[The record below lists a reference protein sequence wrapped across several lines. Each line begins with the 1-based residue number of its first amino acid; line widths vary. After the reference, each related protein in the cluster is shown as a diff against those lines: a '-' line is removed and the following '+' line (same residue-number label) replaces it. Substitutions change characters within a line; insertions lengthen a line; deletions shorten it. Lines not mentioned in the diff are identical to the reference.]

1 MSDEDDYSIDIIS
14 DIGEWL
20 TFALFA
26 VFSSTYYVEFCQL
39 DRVEMNCFSKDYEE
53 KKQAKPVQKH
63 YLKLKQVESAE
74 SSDQEY

>member
-1 MSDEDDYSIDIIS
+1 MTDKEDYIIDVIS
-14 DIGEWL
+14 DIGECL

-26 VFSSTYYVEFCQL
+26 VFSSTYYVEFCHL
-39 DRVEMNCFSKDYEE
+39 DRVEMNCFAKDYEG

-74 SSDQEY
+74 SSDQDH